1 MAMSDDT
8 IVANY
13 YILLKIKAHNITVER
28 LHCPSPRN
36 VFSVIDEQTKEL
48 DRNQVHGKSGTIPI
62 SHFFI
67 YFQR

>member
-48 DRNQVHGKSGTIPI
+48 DRNQVHSKVVQFPFPT
-62 SHFFI
+62 FFI